1 MMILMTILWFY
12 SHVTVSLALALIG
25 GLPRPGPTWHSNF
38 AASTRVA
45 FDTCQ
50 YSHTNELMKEQ
61 KNYSYKKRKELQLF
75 LFGININSFAIPKF
89 TLS

>member
-38 AASTRVA
+38 AASTSVA
-45 FDTCQ
+45 FDTCT
-50 YSHTNELMKEQ
+50 YSHCIQQSLDELADNGMYMSQ
-61 KNYSYKKRKELQLF
+61 S
-75 LFGININSFAIPKF
+75 IAIFF
-89 TLS
+89 TSNRSS